1 MTVGDTVPVT
11 FPDGTSQDITVS
23 AIFDDTTVLGTN
35 WLLDLSLYDE
45 HFTVDKDF
53 FVAAR
58 LADGV
63 DAATVQPFIDQLAQD
78 FQQVEVQDQA
88 EFLDAQEEQVDSV
101 LAIVNGLLLLAILIA
116 LIGIT
121 NTLALSV
128 FERTREIG
136 LLRAVGMVRRQT
148 RSMIRWEAAVVATF
162 GALLGVAVGVLFGW
176 AVVNALPDAIISQL
190 DVPWGTLVLYVVIA
204 GVAGLVAAF
213 FPAIR
218 ASRLNVLDAI
228 SYE

>member
-1 MTVGDTVPVT
+1 M
-11 FPDGTSQDITVS
+11 
-23 AIFDDTTVLGTN
+23 
-35 WLLDLSLYDE
+35 
-45 HFTVDKDF
+45 
-53 FVAAR
+53 
-58 LADGV
+58 
-63 DAATVQPFIDQLAQD
+63 
-78 FQQVEVQDQA
+78 
-88 EFLDAQEEQVDSV
+88 

-176 AVVNALPDAIISQL
+176 AVVNALPDAIVSQL